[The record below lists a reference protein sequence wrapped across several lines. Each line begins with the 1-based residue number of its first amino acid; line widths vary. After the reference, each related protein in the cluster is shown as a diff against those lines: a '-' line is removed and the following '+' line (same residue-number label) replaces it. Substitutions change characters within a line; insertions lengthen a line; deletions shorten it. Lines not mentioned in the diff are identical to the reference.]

1 MCNAHSFVEPLHAVN
16 SGYLGRGRASK
27 LARPSHPPLAGRLLV
42 GSLRS
47 MVVIGALLGVGMA
60 YAGDPKAQAMVKEAD
75 AYRMAI
81 DAGRVETEVRSFKA
95 GQLDKT
101 RNYTV
106 YLKPGHRSLV
116 LFQSPSERGQKLLMQ
131 GDDFWLMMPSS
142 QRPLRITP
150 MQKLLGEASTGDI
163 ATMTWGEDYE
173 ASVLGEEAVNG
184 EPCVKLELA
193 ATRKGVS
200 YPRVVA
206 WLAKKGHAPVQAE
219 LYVASDKLAKVASFA
234 LGTVDGRRQV
244 TAMTLTDHLQKE
256 RKTEVHYLAR
266 TAKTL
271 GDEWFNPA
279 FLVRAEVPQ

>member
-1 MCNAHSFVEPLHAVN
+1 MSEITLI
-16 SGYLGRGRASK
+16 
-27 LARPSHPPLAGRLLV
+27 
-42 GSLRS
+42 RS
-47 MVVIGALLGVGMA
+47 ALLAIGFA
-60 YAGDPKAQAMVKEAD
+60 ASSAGFAADAKLQALVKEAD
-75 AYRMAI
+75 AYRLAI
-81 DAGRVETEVRSFKA
+81 DAGRVETEIRSFKA

-116 LFQSPSERGQKLLMQ
+116 LFRSPAERGQKLLMQ
-131 GDDFWLMMPSS
+131 GDDFWLMMPAS

-150 MQKLLGEASTGDI
+150 MQKLLGEASSGDI

-173 ASVLGEEAVNG
+173 AASLGEETVAG
-184 EPCVKLELA
+184 QPCLKLELT

-219 LYVASDKLAKVASFA
+219 LYVASDKLAKVASFT
-234 LGTVDGRRQV
+234 LGEVDGRRQV
-244 TAMTLTDHLQKE
+244 TTMTLTDHLQKE
-256 RKTEVHYLAR
+256 RSTEVHYLSR

-279 FLVRAEVPQ
+279 FLVRAEAPQ

>member
-1 MCNAHSFVEPLHAVN
+1 MFKN
-16 SGYLGRGRASK
+16 SLNT
-27 LARPSHPPLAGRLLV
+27 PSHRRTPVSSVLFLFAIGIAATTTSFAADAKLQALV
-42 GSLRS
+42 
-47 MVVIGALLGVGMA
+47 
-60 YAGDPKAQAMVKEAD
+60 KQAD
-75 AYRMAI
+75 AYRLAM
-81 DAGRVETEVRSFKA
+81 DAGRVETEIRSFKG

-116 LFQSPSERGQKLLMQ
+116 LFRSLAERGQKLLMQ

-163 ATMTWGEDYE
+163 ATMTWGDDYE
-173 ASVLGEEAVNG
+173 AKALGEETVRG
-184 EPCVKLELA
+184 EACVKLELT

-206 WLAKKGHAPVQAE
+206 WLAKKGAAPVQAE
-219 LYVASDKLAKVASFA
+219 LYVASDKLAKVASFT
-234 LGTVDGRRQV
+234 LGEASDAGGRRQV
-244 TAMTLTDHLQKE
+244 TTMTLTDHLQKE
-256 RKTEVHYLAR
+256 RSTEVHYLSR
-266 TAKTL
+266 TPKTL

-279 FLVRAEVPQ
+279 FLVRAESPQ

>member
-1 MCNAHSFVEPLHAVN
+1 M
-16 SGYLGRGRASK
+16 SK
-27 LARPSHPPLAGRLLV
+27 ITLI
-42 GSLRS
+42 RS
-47 MVVIGALLGVGMA
+47 ALLAIGIA
-60 YAGDPKAQAMVKEAD
+60 ASAAGFAADAKLQAIVKEAD
-75 AYRMAI
+75 AYRLAI
-81 DAGRVETEVRSFKA
+81 DAGRVETEIRSFKA

-116 LFQSPSERGQKLLMQ
+116 LFRSPAERGQKLLMQ
-131 GDDFWLMMPSS
+131 GDDFWLMMPAS

-173 ASVLGEEAVNG
+173 AASLGEETVAG
-184 EPCVKLELA
+184 QPCIKLELA

-219 LYVASDKLAKVASFA
+219 LYVASDKLAKVASFT
-234 LGTVDGRRQV
+234 LGEVDGRRQV
-244 TAMTLTDHLQKE
+244 TSMTLTDHLQKE
-256 RKTEVHYLAR
+256 RSTEIHYLAR

-279 FLVRAEVPQ
+279 FLIRAEVPQ